1 MPNDGSVSAL
11 STERSFVP
19 LLDLLLF
26 YRSRRILLIWSLFIF
41 LIFFVILLLV
51 LSFFTNFVFSQIQF
65 VIPAPAEEDSPLWH
79 LLFWFLNGMFVV
91 CLRAASFFLSFLP
104 AYTLASP
111 FLQFLSISADTLYRG
126 KKLKEDAFPDIDE
139 VFGDLKD
146 GAVTALLCFGLTV
159 IAIIAD
165 FIPFLGALIC
175 AALLLS
181 VSAFLVIR
189 FPSSRRGWDLRQ
201 TIEWVIG
208 HPWDSARLGMFLPLI
223 AAVPILSPF
232 LVATIFPFL
241 VLYGALN
248 LDIIEEVRR
257 KKNSVAHTKIVD
269 EGS

>member
-1 MPNDGSVSAL
+1 
-11 STERSFVP
+11 VP

-41 LIFFVILLLV
+41 LIFFMIMLLV
-51 LSFFTNFVFSQIQF
+51 LSFFTNIVSSQIQF

-91 CLRAASFFLSFLP
+91 SLRAASFFLSFLP
-104 AYTLASP
+104 AYVLAAP
-111 FLQFLSISADTLYRG
+111 FLQFLSISAEALYHG

-139 VFGDLKD
+139 VLGDLK
-146 GAVTALLCFGLTV
+146 AAAIVALFCFGLTV

-165 FIPFLGALIC
+165 FIPFIGALIC
-175 AALLLS
+175 AAILLS
-181 VSAFLVIR
+181 VSAFLVVH
-189 FPSSRRGWDLRQ
+189 FPSSRRGWEVRQ
-201 TIEWVIG
+201 TVEWIIG

-232 LVATIFPFL
+232 LVATMFPFL
-241 VLYGALN
+241 VIYGASN
-248 LDIIEEVRR
+248 LELIEENRR
-257 KKNSVAHTKIVD
+257 KKTAVAQTRIVD